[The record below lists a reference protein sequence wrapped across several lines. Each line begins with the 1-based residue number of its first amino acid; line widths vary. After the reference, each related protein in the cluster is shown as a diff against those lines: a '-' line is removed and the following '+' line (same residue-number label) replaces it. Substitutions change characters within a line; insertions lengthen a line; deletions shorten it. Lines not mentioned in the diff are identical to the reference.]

1 MIIATILN
9 IREKLN
15 RLVAEGKSGVLAL
28 FDAADS
34 AAGYDFMVYLHSL
47 DTVYVEDSIS
57 EVSGYFDSDDTYS
70 LNRWVTPFAD
80 RENAILLNDVGEDE
94 QIFLNSATNDLLW
107 HMTHEWELGE
117 ELDEDEQNGDVCE
130 IADDCPDADFTLGF
144 ADTLECDIKTFRELI
159 ACGGDFSVCG
169 VKVGVYQIGDDD
181 EKSFYFVECYDE
193 IFTDEDTNESLTVER
208 HRIIFELNDWRTL
221 YAKARTYLWQNYR
234 QYRWIDSGFCNTNV
248 VS

>member
-1 MIIATILN
+1 MATILN

-34 AAGYDFMVYLHSL
+34 AAGYDYIVYLHSM
-47 DTVYVEDSIS
+47 DMVYVADSIS
-57 EVSGYFDSDDTYS
+57 EASGYFDSSDAQN
-70 LNRWVTPFAD
+70 LNRWVAPFAD
-80 RENAILLNDVGEDE
+80 RENAISLNDVTEDE
-94 QIFLNSATNDLLW
+94 HIFLNSVTNDLLW
-107 HMTHEWELGE
+107 HLTHEW
-117 ELDEDEQNGDVCE
+117 ELDEDEQDADVHL
-130 IADDCPDADFTLGF
+130 AVSDCPDADFTLGF
-144 ADTLECDIKTFRELI
+144 ADTLECDIKTFCELI

-169 VKVGVYQIGDDD
+169 VKVGVYQVGDDD

-208 HRIIFELNDWRTL
+208 HRIFFEFNDWRRL
-221 YAKARTYLWQNYR
+221 YAKSRTYLWQNYR
-234 QYRWIDSGFCNTNV
+234 QYRWIDSGFCNTDV